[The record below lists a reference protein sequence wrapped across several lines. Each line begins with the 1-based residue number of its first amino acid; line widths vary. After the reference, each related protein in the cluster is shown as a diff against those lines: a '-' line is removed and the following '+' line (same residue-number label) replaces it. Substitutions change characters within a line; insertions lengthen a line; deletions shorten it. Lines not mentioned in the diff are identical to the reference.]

1 MPKCVSL
8 HLFIIFLMCF
18 CRSIINTSTIPGKVI
33 IHYSQ
38 HDSQMGK
45 EDHSESQGEGK
56 KIYKPD

>member
-1 MPKCVSL
+1 MW
-8 HLFIIFLMCF
+8 F
-18 CRSIINTSTIPGKVI
+18 CRSIINTPTIPGKVI

-56 KIYKPD
+56 KSISLINLARLATLARLI